1 MAQLAQEAEVSQQIQ
16 KVLKQSVSKKEKKS
30 LIKSIKKSSIA
41 QTGKATSLQTI
52 ISVSNSMV
60 GTSTLV
66 FPVLFC
72 QSGIGLGIM
81 IAIIIGLISCR
92 TTQLLIVHNKSDE
105 MDLPDTLQRVLG
117 AKWKTIFNISNVIL
131 LWASGIIYMILICN
145 QLYPL
150 IQIICDNIGIKSA
163 QLTEITLSKLSYQW
177 VGIGYTL
184 FILPMFFQKKLGI
197 ILQLLPYGIISVFS
211 FILFTIYEGI
221 YMLITDHQGVVDNL
235 KWFSWDVST
244 MAGTFALALLI
255 QSMVVPIMKNNMIQQ
270 NNNRDIAI
278 GFTWTW
284 FVYCMAGTFGAFA
297 VAGALAN
304 NQKQDGKSGS
314 TLLDYY
320 PSDNPLVIVIQ
331 VLLFLQL
338 TLVFPVLQFITRS
351 QFFGL
356 IYELERQPKWQF
368 YAFSLTYAITC
379 LIVQCVE
386 VDLSLIISLCGAVIG
401 LFQEYIIPIALHL
414 NCLYAKK
421 GFQTQNQPNYNQV
434 QVSMESTQYLVDQVD
449 FTKFSLN
456 DEEDLKCNDHQEL
469 LKRMPKNLRISLY
482 SFILIIGIAIGIGK
496 LIDIFK

>member
-16 KVLKQSVSKKEKKS
+16 KVLKQSVSKREKKS

-41 QTGKATSLQTI
+41 QTGKASSFQTI

-72 QSGIGLGIM
+72 QSGIGLGII

-92 TTQLLIVHNKSDE
+92 TTQLLIVHNKSEE

-117 AKWKTIFNISNVIL
+117 TKWKTIFNISNVIL

-150 IQIICDNIGIKSA
+150 IQIICDNIGIESA
-163 QLTEITLSKLSYQW
+163 PLTDITLSKLSYQW
-177 VGIGYTL
+177 IGIGYTL

-211 FILFTIYEGI
+211 FIIFTIYEGI
-221 YMLITDHQGVVDNL
+221 YMLVTDHQGVVDNL

-278 GFTWTW
+278 GFAWTW

-414 NCLYAKK
+414 SCLYAKK
-421 GFQTQNQPNYNQV
+421 DSKTKNQPNYNQV
-434 QVSMESTQYLVDQVD
+434 QASMESTEYLVDQVD

-456 DEEDLKCNDHQEL
+456 DEEDLKCNDHSEL
-469 LKRMPKNLRISLY
+469 LKRMPKNFRISLY
-482 SFILIIGIAIGIGK
+482 SFILVIGIAIGIGK